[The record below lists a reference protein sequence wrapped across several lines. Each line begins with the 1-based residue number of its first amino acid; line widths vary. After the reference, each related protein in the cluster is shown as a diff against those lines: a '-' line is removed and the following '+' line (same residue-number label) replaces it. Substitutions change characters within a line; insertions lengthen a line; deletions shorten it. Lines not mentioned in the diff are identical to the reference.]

1 MKYFRRSRRRTYRRA
16 NRMKLRRKAQAMKFL
31 KRYNLPNTV
40 KYLGMSQVKHR
51 ILRTSYTAM
60 GSNINGNGPYAFQIL
75 LDPMLS
81 QDINQIFDLNATVD
95 TRGNQK
101 YFKYDYMKIKRICI
115 SIRPISS
122 KPTAAVPQAVQG
134 ADPVYIDENC
144 YAYFTYKFPTFAG
157 ELAQAQI
164 AYSYFPTINNTRL
177 EGKYKE
183 LYSWNYSKPMLF
195 TFRKLKWV
203 SSETNDRVNANSL
216 INLQYVRRVSNAPTN
231 ILDITP
237 ILRGEEEHSD
247 LEFENENENNNENNM
262 EENEEDRGVNLTDT
276 NIDLPSVEDA
286 YSNINFGRLIL
297 FLNNRYKFNVEVLYD
312 AYFYR

>member
-16 NRMKLRRKAQAMKFL
+16 NRVKLRRKSRAMKFL

-51 ILRTSYTAM
+51 VLRTSYTAL
-60 GSNINGNGPYAFQIL
+60 GNELNGAGPYAFQII

-81 QDINQIFDLNATVD
+81 QDINQVFDLNTTVD
-95 TRGNQK
+95 TRPNQK

-122 KPTAAVPQAVQG
+122 KPTSNINPAAEG
-134 ADPVYIDENC
+134 AEQVYQDENC

-157 ELAQAQI
+157 NQGVQS
-164 AYSYFPTINNTRL
+164 AYSYSPTINNARL
-177 EGKYKE
+177 EGRYKE

-195 TFRKLKWV
+195 TFRKLKWI

-216 INLQYVRRVSNAPTN
+216 INLQYVRRVSQAPGN
-231 ILDITP
+231 IYGGNIPFQLA
-237 ILRGEEEHSD
+237 EENNE
-247 LEFENENENNNENNM
+247 LEFENENENDNENNI
-262 EENEEDRGVNLTDT
+262 EENEEDRGIPVDNT

-297 FLNNRYKFNVEVLYD
+297 FLNKRYKFNVEVLYD

>member
-51 ILRTSYTAM
+51 ILRTSYTSM
-60 GSNINGNGPYAFQIL
+60 GSNVDGNGPYAFQIL

-81 QDINQIFDLNATVD
+81 QDINQIFDLNAQVD
-95 TRGNQK
+95 TRANQK

-122 KPTAAVPQAVQG
+122 KPTAAVPNAVQG
-134 ADPVYIDENC
+134 AEPVYIDENC

-157 ELAQAQI
+157 NQAQVNN
-164 AYSYFPTINNTRL
+164 AYSYFPSINNTRL

-203 SSETNDRVNANSL
+203 SSETNDRINANSL
-216 INLQYVRRVSNAPTN
+216 INLQYVRRVSDAPN
-231 ILDITP
+231 IIFGNNIP
-237 ILRGEEEHSD
+237 FRIAEENND
-247 LEFENENENNNENNM
+247 LEIENENENENENDM
-262 EENEEDRGVNLTDT
+262 EENEEDRGFNVNNT

-286 YSNINFGRLIL
+286 YSNINFGRLVL